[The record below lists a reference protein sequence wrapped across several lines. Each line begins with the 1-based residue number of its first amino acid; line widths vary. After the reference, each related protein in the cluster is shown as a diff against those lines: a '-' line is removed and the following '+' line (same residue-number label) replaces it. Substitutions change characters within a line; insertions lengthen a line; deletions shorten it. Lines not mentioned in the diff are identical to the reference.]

1 MNIGK
6 ILHSDKTS
14 VDLALYI
21 ALEMKKN
28 DFPKYNFN
36 LNSIK

>member
-1 MNIGK
+1 MNMRN

-14 VDLALYI
+14 VDLALFLALYI

-28 DFPKYNFN
+28 DLPKYNFN
-36 LNSIK
+36 